1 MSTPAKKTKRK
12 NPQTGKT
19 DVYADKQHKAKKPG
33 KRISATGKTYY
44 ERRANRSDIGK
55 LLAPKKANYS
65 AKYSGKEE
73 YINGKWYPVTVE
85 ANSLKEAVN
94 KLKVG
99 QRKSYG
105 TVTAIRGRFSK
116 E

>member
-55 LLAPKKANYS
+55 LLAPKKEPSPAQLAARKRFS
-65 AKYSGKEE
+65 EMAKSGELK
-73 YINGKWYPVTVE
+73 KLKAT
-85 ANSLKEAVN
+85 SLK
-94 KLKVG
+94 KK
-99 QRKSYG
+99 
-105 TVTAIRGRFSK
+105 
-116 E
+116 